1 MKKAIANLGKD
12 LELPKISDDSKKT
25 LDDLPTRTVSQIV
38 DVGAST
44 KVSKATNYAADKF
57 QGQNIMRYN
66 LLMAQNVSITVP
78 CNTDL
83 RAGDIIKCR
92 FPKISREDKGEFD
105 RETSGKYLIKD
116 LCHHFE
122 AKRSF
127 TSMTL
132 VRDTFGSSFLGVSGG
147 S

>member
-1 MKKAIANLGKD
+1 
-12 LELPKISDDSKKT
+12 
-25 LDDLPTRTVSQIV
+25 
-38 DVGAST
+38 
-44 KVSKATNYAADKF
+44 
-57 QGQNIMRYN
+57 
-66 LLMAQNVSITVP
+66 MAQNFSITVT

-83 RAGDIIKCR
+83 RAGYIIKCR
-92 FPKISREDKGEFD
+92 FPKISREDEGEFD